1 MMIKRYVIIL
11 IPLVFLLFSIFN
23 LPIFV
28 PDFLLVNRYYVA
40 RDSSSDIPYFYELA
54 KKYKKIT
61 IVDSNSTFTFSFKD
75 YDSIDSFRNDFS
87 SRFQGKIQNNF
98 YDFLAK
104 VKADLSWWEK
114 PVILLTSYP
123 STEEIFFLKQFNK
136 SYSIPFSFILLNKQS
151 LIASYSARFYLEEK
165 NMQFQVL
172 FSPEIYRFDD
182 IKIDKIN
189 KDGSHVQITQEQVA
203 KISLSNYLIE
213 FPIQGNEDEQ
223 FTLEFI
229 FSNKEIKEPQIS
241 AINIST
247 SSFKTKNVL
256 VVSDNIKNN
265 FFDSILRTKKVS
277 LKDADKESLIDYK
290 LIFFEGIPIK
300 KIPLSLSS
308 NIVNAYNKD
317 NLGVFFVSE
326 GKDIGKTGDNEI
338 IETIL
343 PIELTPRSL
352 KEVPDVAILVMLD
365 TSSSMLGE
373 KLAIAKISANQL
385 LSQLKGNDLV
395 SFYTF
400 WDSYEELFPFTRL
413 SNIKKTFSISKVE
426 AMGGTDL
433 YIALKDGLSK
443 LAKQPVENRH
453 TIIISDFQTKPSNWD
468 SLLSFAVSNDI
479 SISVI
484 QIGTEVDSALANKI
498 AKTTKGNAY
507 MATSF
512 EAIPTILFED
522 RKRISRPPFKNQKF
536 KIFDA
541 YDDFVGSVSG
551 MNLATPK
558 KDSQTI
564 LKNEQSDPLFIFIKN
579 GSKNS
584 GFFLSDSYGFYTREI
599 LSNNYVVGLF
609 RSYFESQ
616 IENMIEKYIIIENS
630 NEFILLIN
638 NPMLYEP
645 VAYIYDEQ
653 MPVLSKQMTKKAG
666 GYFALEATMI
676 PAGEYRLIISDSGKT
691 YLQVP
696 ISINKNL
703 GARNYQSS
711 LAFNSLKK
719 VHFKKIPSNAI
730 YLILFFLFS
739 CFVTYYIRIKRS

>member
-11 IPLVFLLFSIFN
+11 IPLIFLLFSIFN
-23 LPIFV
+23 LPVYI
-28 PDFLLVNRYYVA
+28 PDFFLANRYYVA

-61 IVDSNSTFTFSFKD
+61 IIDSNNTFTFSFKD

-87 SRFQGKIQNNF
+87 LKFRGKIQNNF

-104 VKADLSWWEK
+104 VKADLQWWEK
-114 PVILLTSYP
+114 PVVLLTSYP
-123 STEEIFFLKQFNK
+123 SMEEIFFLKQFNK
-136 SYSIPFSFILLNKQS
+136 SYSIPFSFIFLNKQS
-151 LIASYSARFYLEEK
+151 FIASYSARFYLEEK
-165 NMQFQVL
+165 NIQFQVL
-172 FSPEIYRFDD
+172 FSPEILMFDN
-182 IKIDKIN
+182 IEIDKIN
-189 KDGSHVQITQEQVA
+189 KNGSRVQITQEPVA
-203 KISLSNYLIE
+203 KISLSSYLIE

-229 FSNKEIKEPQIS
+229 FSSKEIKEPQIS
-241 AINIST
+241 ALNIST

-256 VVSDNIKNN
+256 VVSDNNKNN

-308 NIVNAYNKD
+308 NVVSAYNKD

-338 IETIL
+338 IESIL

-385 LSQLKGNDLV
+385 LSQLKGSDFV

-400 WDSYEELFPFTRL
+400 WDSYEQLFPFTRL
-413 SNIKKTFSISKVE
+413 SNIKETFSISKVE

-433 YIALKDGLSK
+433 YIALKDGLSN

-468 SLLSFAVSNDI
+468 SLLSFAVANDI

-507 MATSF
+507 IATSF

-541 YDDFVGSVSG
+541 YDDFVGSIKG

-558 KDSQTI
+558 KNSQTI
-564 LKNEQSDPLFIFIKN
+564 LKNEQSDPLFIFVKN

-584 GFFLSDSYGFYTREI
+584 GFFLSDSYGFYTEEI
-599 LSNNYVVGLF
+599 ISNNYVVGLF
-609 RSYFESQ
+609 RNYFESQ
-616 IENMIEKYIIIENS
+616 IENIIEKYTIVENS
-630 NEFILLIN
+630 NEFIFLISS
-638 NPMLYEP
+638 PMLYQP
-645 VAYIYDEQ
+645 VAYIYDGQ
-653 MPVLSKQMTKKAG
+653 MPVLAKQMTNKAG
-666 GYFALEATMI
+666 GYFTLDATLI
-676 PAGEYRLIISDSGKT
+676 PAGEYKIIISDLGKT

-703 GARNYQSS
+703 GALNYQSS
-711 LAFNSLKK
+711 LAFNSLKM

>member
-1 MMIKRYVIIL
+1 M
-11 IPLVFLLFSIFN
+11 
-23 LPIFV
+23 
-28 PDFLLVNRYYVA
+28 
-40 RDSSSDIPYFYELA
+40 
-54 KKYKKIT
+54 
-61 IVDSNSTFTFSFKD
+61 
-75 YDSIDSFRNDFS
+75 
-87 SRFQGKIQNNF
+87 
-98 YDFLAK
+98 
-104 VKADLSWWEK
+104 
-114 PVILLTSYP
+114 
-123 STEEIFFLKQFNK
+123 
-136 SYSIPFSFILLNKQS
+136 
-151 LIASYSARFYLEEK
+151 
-165 NMQFQVL
+165 
-172 FSPEIYRFDD
+172 FDN
-182 IKIDKIN
+182 IEIDKIN
-189 KDGSHVQITQEQVA
+189 KNGSRVQITQEPVA
-203 KISLSNYLIE
+203 KISLSSYLIE

-229 FSNKEIKEPQIS
+229 FSSKEIKEPQIS
-241 AINIST
+241 ALNIST

-338 IETIL
+338 IESIL

-352 KEVPDVAILVMLD
+352 KEVPDVAILIMLD

-385 LSQLKGNDLV
+385 LSQLKGSDFV

-400 WDSYEELFPFTRL
+400 WDSYEQLFPFTRL
-413 SNIKKTFSISKVE
+413 SNIKETFSISKVE

-536 KIFDA
+536 RIFDA

-711 LAFNSLKK
+711 
-719 VHFKKIPSNAI
+719 
-730 YLILFFLFS
+730 
-739 CFVTYYIRIKRS
+739 